1 MMKNIVYIVIEM
13 KIVGINT
20 SPRDVSNCKI
30 ALEKAL
36 ESAASEGAETELI
49 NSNKL
54 NITACQGDNYCKA
67 HEGKC
72 AIDDDMTQ
80 IYKAIEEAD
89 GIIFAI
95 PVYFFDVNA
104 QMKLI
109 IDRLYSYFQFPFAET
124 YGTKKVS
131 FIVSQGTPDPEAFK
145 AALEIQFG
153 AFKFLGFELGD
164 LVVLTDNNVPAAIN
178 EKEDQ
183 IAQVVEVGKNIVQ

>member
-1 MMKNIVYIVIEM
+1 MIEM

-54 NITACQGDNYCKA
+54 NIAACQGDNYCKA

>member
-1 MMKNIVYIVIEM
+1 M
-13 KIVGINT
+13 KILGINT
-20 SPRDVSNCKI
+20 SPRDNGNCKI

-36 ESAASEGAETELI
+36 ETAKAEGAEVELI

-54 NITACQGDNYCKA
+54 NISACQGDNYCKA

-72 AIDDDMTQ
+72 PVDDDMQQ
-80 IYKAIEEAD
+80 IYRAIEEAD

-131 FIVSQGTPDPEAFK
+131 FIISQGTPDVAAFENVLK
-145 AALEIQFG
+145 VQFG
-153 AFKFLGFELGD
+153 AFEFLGFELAD
-164 LVVLTDNNVPAAIN
+164 FVVLGDNNIPGAIN

-183 IAQVVEVGKNIVQ
+183 MAQVVEVGKNIL

>member
-1 MMKNIVYIVIEM
+1 M

-36 ESAASEGAETELI
+36 EAAEAEGAETQLI

-54 NITACQGDNYCKA
+54 NISTCQGDNYCKA

-80 IYKAIEEAD
+80 IYNAIEEAD

-95 PVYFFDVNA
+95 PVYFFDINA
-104 QMKLI
+104 QMKII
-109 IDRLYSYFQFPFAET
+109 IDRLYAYFQSAYTETFAN
-124 YGTKKVS
+124 KKVS
-131 FIVSQGTPDPEAFK
+131 FIISQGTPDPDAFK
-145 AALEIQFG
+145 AGLEIQFG
-153 AFKFLGFELGD
+153 AFKFLGFQLAD
-164 LVVLTDNNVPAAIN
+164 FIVLTDNNVPGAIN

-183 IAQVVEVGKNIVQ
+183 LAQAAEVGKNIL

>member
-1 MMKNIVYIVIEM
+1 M
-13 KIVGINT
+13 KILGINT
-20 SPRDVSNCKI
+20 SPRETSNCRI

-36 ESAASEGAETELI
+36 DTAKAEGADVELI
-49 NSNKL
+49 DSNKL
-54 NITACQGDNYCKA
+54 NIKACQGDNYCKA

-72 AIDDDMTQ
+72 AVDDDMQ
-80 IYKAIEEAD
+80 QVYKAIEEAD

-95 PVYFFDVNA
+95 PVYFFDINA

-131 FIVSQGTPDPEAFK
+131 FIISQGTPDPDAFK
-145 AALEIQFG
+145 DKLQAQFG
-153 AFKFLGFELGD
+153 AFQFLGFELAD
-164 LVVLTDNNVPAAIN
+164 LVVLADNNVPGAIN

-183 IAQVVEVGKNIVQ
+183 LAQAAEVGKNIL

>member
-1 MMKNIVYIVIEM
+1 M
-13 KIVGINT
+13 KILGINT
-20 SPRDVSNCKI
+20 SPREVSNAKI

-36 ESAASEGAETELI
+36 DVAKAEGAEVELI
-49 NSNKL
+49 DSNKL

-80 IYKAIEEAD
+80 VYKAIEEAD

-104 QMKLI
+104 QMKLV

-131 FIVSQGTPDPEAFK
+131 FIITQGTPDPEAFK
-145 AALEIQFG
+145 STLEVQFG
-153 AFKFLGFELGD
+153 AFKFLGFELQD
-164 LVVLTDNNVPAAIN
+164 LVVLTDNNVPGAIN
-178 EKEDQ
+178 DKEDQ
-183 IAQVVEVGKNIVQ
+183 LAQAEEVGKNIL

>member
-1 MMKNIVYIVIEM
+1 MKNIVYTVIEM

-20 SPRDVSNCKI
+20 SPREVSNCKI

-145 AALEIQFG
+145 TALEIQFG

>member
-1 MMKNIVYIVIEM
+1 M

-20 SPRDVSNCKI
+20 SPREVSNAKI

-36 ESAASEGAETELI
+36 DTAKVEGADVELI
-49 NSNKL
+49 DSNPL
-54 NITACQGDNYCKA
+54 NISTCQGDNYCKA

-72 AIDDDMTQ
+72 AIDDDMTK

-89 GIIFAI
+89 GIIFSI

-131 FIVSQGTPDPEAFK
+131 FIITQGTPDPEAFK
-145 AALEIQFG
+145 TALETQFG

-164 LVVLTDNNVPAAIN
+164 LVVLTDNNVPGAIN

-183 IAQVVEVGKNIVQ
+183 LEQASNVGKNIVQ